1 MFAKL
6 QNSWTLVKASVAVLR
21 ADKELIIFPIVS
33 SLGLFL
39 VSVAFFA
46 PMLVAGFFDSMFEGD
61 LQIFGLVIGF
71 AFYVVQ
77 YSVII
82 FANSALIGAAT
93 IRLEGGDPT
102 VADGFRIAT
111 KHLGSILGYALISAT
126 VGMILRWVSERGKL
140 LGQIVSAIAGMA
152 WNLATFLVVPVL
164 VIEGVGPLQ
173 AVRRSASLLKKT
185 WGEQIVG
192 TSSIGLVF
200 GLVSVVVI
208 LVSIPI
214 AFLLV
219 TAEAYVLLVP
229 LGLLLVVFFTIMGLL
244 SSTLNGIYVAAVYRF
259 AAEGEVGSFFDEEMV
274 RGAFQQKLSG
284 SRISRLSS

>member
-111 KHLGSILGYALISAT
+111 KHLGSILGYALLPVNALAGIAQSR
-126 VGMILRWVSERGKL
+126 RWHGTQ
-140 LGQIVSAIAGMA
+140 GAIPG
-152 WNLATFLVVPVL
+152 
-164 VIEGVGPLQ
+164 
-173 AVRRSASLLKKT
+173 RRRAH
-185 WGEQIVG
+185 GHR
-192 TSSIGLVF
+192 
-200 GLVSVVVI
+200 
-208 LVSIPI
+208 P
-214 AFLLV
+214 
-219 TAEAYVLLVP
+219 
-229 LGLLLVVFFTIMGLL
+229 
-244 SSTLNGIYVAAVYRF
+244 AARRNYPPCRN
-259 AAEGEVGSFFDEEMV
+259 
-274 RGAFQQKLSG
+274 
-284 SRISRLSS
+284 